1 MLWPKWKRRSLIFKS
16 GTLRTFRNCWRT
28 QTHVWVKW
36 RANTW
41 PRPSPQWV
49 FFSFLSICGNWPLT
63 LHVAV
68 LCWHAQWIS
77 ECDAGLEEISLPPDS
92 VQTSV
97 PRGAVS
103 RRSYGIS
110 LCVVQ
115 CLLYSTPPWPL
126 QICLVFSLAFSL
138 ERISSFF
145 LLCFILFNWRVD
157 YFFESIWC

>member
-97 PRGAVS
+97 PRGGGLPKELWDFALRCSVPPLFNPPLTS
-103 RRSYGIS
+103 TNLS
-110 LCVVQ
+110 
-115 CLLYSTPPWPL
+115 CLLPGFQSRENFL
-126 QICLVFSLAFSL
+126 FLFVMFHSL
-138 ERISSFF
+138 
-145 LLCFILFNWRVD
+145 
-157 YFFESIWC
+157 